1 MSAETVAVVD
11 YGMGNLRSVS
21 KAVEHVAGSRVEV
34 RVTDDARVIENA
46 DRVVFPGQGAMRDC
60 MAELAAHRLVEPVLG
75 CLGVKPVLGIC
86 MGLQVL
92 FDSSDE
98 DPGTP
103 GFGWLAGR
111 SIRFPSDTTDGQ
123 GRRLKVPHMG
133 WNRVRQRSDHPLWRG
148 IDDAERFYFVHS
160 YHVCPDDDA
169 SGDRRRGRA
178 ADRRGTGS
186 FHASVAGTS
195 EYGVEFAAAV
205 AADRLFAVQFHPEK
219 SQRAGLAL
227 LSNFLAWDGR
237 R

>member
-1 MSAETVAVVD
+1 MKSDTVVVVD

-21 KAVEHVAGSRVEV
+21 KAVEHVAAGRAAV
-34 RVTDDARVIENA
+34 RVTDDARDIENA
-46 DRVVFPGQGAMRDC
+46 DRIVFPGQGAMRDC
-60 MAELAAHRLVEPVLG
+60 MAELAAHGLLEPMRR

-92 FDSSDE
+92 FEVSEE
-98 DPGTP
+98 DPDTP

-111 SIRFPSDTTDGQ
+111 SVRFPSDATDRQ

-133 WNRVRQRSDHPLWRG
+133 WNRVHQRFDHPLWLG

-160 YHVCPDDDA
+160 YYVRPADD
-169 SGDRRRGRA
+169 GV
-178 ADRRGTGS
+178 
-186 FHASVAGTS
+186 VAGGS
-195 EYGVEFAAAV
+195 EYGLEFTAAIAGEQ
-205 AADRLFAVQFHPEK
+205 LFAVQFHPEK

-237 R
+237 G

>member
-1 MSAETVAVVD
+1 MKSETVAVVD

-21 KAVEHVAGSRVEV
+21 KAVEHVAGGRVEV
-34 RVTDDARVIENA
+34 RVTDDAGEIANA

-60 MAELAAHRLVEPVLG
+60 MAELAAHGLVEPMRE
-75 CLGVKPVLGIC
+75 CLGAKPVLGIC

-92 FDSSDE
+92 FEVSDE
-98 DPGTP
+98 DPDTP

-111 SIRFPSDTTDGQ
+111 SVRFPSGATDRL

-133 WNRVRQRSDHPLWRG
+133 WNRVHQRFDHPLWLG

-160 YHVCPDDDA
+160 YHVCPAHDGVIA
-169 SGDRRRGRA
+169 
-178 ADRRGTGS
+178 GS
-186 FHASVAGTS
+186 S
-195 EYGVEFAAAV
+195 EYGLEFTAAI
-205 AADRLFAVQFHPEK
+205 AAEQLFAVQFHPEK

-237 R
+237 V

>member
-1 MSAETVAVVD
+1 MTPQTVAVVD

-21 KAVEHVAGSRVEV
+21 KAVEHVAAGRAVV
-34 RVTDDARVIENA
+34 RVTDDGQEIENA

-60 MAELAAHRLVEPVLG
+60 MAELGAHGLLRPMRE
-75 CLGVKPVLGIC
+75 CLGAKPVLGIC

-92 FDSSDE
+92 FDSSEE
-98 DPGTP
+98 DPDTP

-111 SIRFPSDTTDGQ
+111 SVRFPSGATDRQ

-133 WNRVRQRSDHPLWRG
+133 WNRVHQRLDHPLWLG

-160 YHVCPDDDA
+160 YYVRP
-169 SGDRRRGRA
+169 GDEA
-178 ADRRGTGS
+178 L
-186 FHASVAGTS
+186 VAGTS
-195 EYGVEFAAAV
+195 EYGLEFTAAIAGEQ
-205 AADRLFAVQFHPEK
+205 LFAVQFHPEK

-237 R
+237 S

>member
-1 MSAETVAVVD
+1 MSVETVVVVD

-21 KAVEHVAGSRVEV
+21 KAVEHVAAGRAVV
-34 RVTDDARVIENA
+34 RVTDDAREIENA

-60 MAELAAHRLVEPVLG
+60 MAELAAHGLLDPMRA
-75 CLGVKPVLGIC
+75 CLGAKPVLGIC

-92 FDSSDE
+92 FDSSEE
-98 DPGTP
+98 DPDTP

-111 SIRFPSDTTDGQ
+111 SVRFPSGGTDRQ

-133 WNRVRQRSDHPLWRG
+133 WNRVHQRSDHPLWLG

-160 YHVCPDDDA
+160 YYVCPRDEA
-169 SGDRRRGRA
+169 V
-178 ADRRGTGS
+178 
-186 FHASVAGTS
+186 VAGAS
-195 EYGVEFAAAV
+195 EYGLEFTAAV
-205 AADRLFAVQFHPEK
+205 AGERLFAVQFHPEK

-237 R
+237 G

>member
-60 MAELAAHRLVEPVLG
+60 MAELAAHRLVEPVRG

-98 DPGTP
+98 DPDTP

-169 SGDRRRGRA
+169 S
-178 ADRRGTGS
+178 
-186 FHASVAGTS
+186 VAGTS
-195 EYGVEFAAAV
+195 EHGVEFTAAV
-205 AADRLFAVQFHPEK
+205 VTDRLFAVQFHPEK

-227 LSNFLAWDGR
+227 LANFLAWDGCR
-237 R
+237 

>member
-1 MSAETVAVVD
+1 MSAERVAVVD

-34 RVTDDARVIENA
+34 RVTDDARVIEDA

-60 MAELAAHRLVEPVLG
+60 MAELAAHGLVEPLRA
-75 CLGVKPVLGIC
+75 CLGAKPVLGIC

-98 DPGTP
+98 DPDTP

-111 SIRFPSDTTDGQ
+111 SRRFPARATDAH

-133 WNRVRQRSDHPLWRG
+133 WNRVRQRSDHPLWHG

-160 YHVCPDDDA
+160 YHVCPDD
-169 SGDRRRGRA
+169 G
-178 ADRRGTGS
+178 
-186 FHASVAGTS
+186 ASVVGMS
-195 EYGVEFAAAV
+195 EHGVEFTAAV
-205 AADRLFAVQFHPEK
+205 AAERLFAVQFHPEK

-237 R
+237 G

>member
-1 MSAETVAVVD
+1 MTRPETVVVVD

-21 KAVEHVAGSRVEV
+21 KAVEHVATDRVEV
-34 RVTDDARVIENA
+34 RVTDEAREIENA

-60 MAELAAHRLVEPVLG
+60 MAELAARGLVEPMRK

-98 DPGTP
+98 DADTP

-111 SIRFPSDTTDGQ
+111 SIRFPSDATDGQ

-133 WNRVRQRSDHPLWRG
+133 WNRVRQRSGHPLWRG

-160 YHVCPDDDA
+160 YYVCPGDDA
-169 SGDRRRGRA
+169 A
-178 ADRRGTGS
+178 I
-186 FHASVAGTS
+186 AGTC
-195 EYGVEFAAAV
+195 EYAVEFTAAV
-205 AADRLFAVQFHPEK
+205 AGEQLFAVQFHPEK

-227 LSNFLAWDGR
+227 LANFLVWDGR
-237 R
+237 C

>member
-60 MAELAAHRLVEPVLG
+60 MAELAAHRLVEPVRG

-169 SGDRRRGRA
+169 S
-178 ADRRGTGS
+178 
-186 FHASVAGTS
+186 VAGTS
-195 EYGVEFAAAV
+195 EHGVEFTAAA
-205 AADRLFAVQFHPEK
+205 AAEQLFAVQFHPEK

-227 LSNFLAWDGR
+227 LANFLAWDGR
-237 R
+237 G

>member
-1 MSAETVAVVD
+1 MNAETVAVVD

-34 RVTDDARVIENA
+34 RVTDDARVIEDA

-60 MAELAAHRLVEPVLG
+60 MAELAAHGLVEPLRA
-75 CLGVKPVLGIC
+75 CLGAKPVLGIC

-98 DPGTP
+98 DPDTP

-133 WNRVRQRSDHPLWRG
+133 WNRVRQRSDHPLWQG
-148 IDDAERFYFVHS
+148 IGDAERFYFVHS
-160 YHVCPDDDA
+160 YYACPDDDA
-169 SGDRRRGRA
+169 R
-178 ADRRGTGS
+178 
-186 FHASVAGTS
+186 VAGTS
-195 EYGVEFAAAV
+195 DYGVEFAAAV
-205 AADRLFAVQFHPEK
+205 AAEQVFAVQFHPEK

>member
-1 MSAETVAVVD
+1 MSAETVVVVD

-21 KAVEHVAGSRVEV
+21 KAVEHVAAGRAVV
-34 RVTDDARVIENA
+34 RVTDDSREIENA

-60 MAELAAHRLVEPVLG
+60 MAELAAHDLLDPMRA
-75 CLGVKPVLGIC
+75 CLGAKPVLGIC

-92 FDSSDE
+92 FDSSEE
-98 DPGTP
+98 DPDTP

-111 SIRFPSDTTDGQ
+111 SVRFSSGATDRQ

-133 WNRVRQRSDHPLWRG
+133 WNRVHQRMDHPLWLG

-160 YHVCPDDDA
+160 YHVCPGED
-169 SGDRRRGRA
+169 
-178 ADRRGTGS
+178 
-186 FHASVAGTS
+186 SVIAGTS
-195 EYGVEFAAAV
+195 EYGLEFTAAV
-205 AADRLFAVQFHPEK
+205 AGEQCFAVQFHPEK

-237 R
+237 G